1 MLMKEEG
8 ILLAD
13 SGFRNVSGRCGD
25 AVYESRAAGFR
36 HADMSQQHNVFRFPE
51 DTCLPARR
59 RPVYSVIITLG
70 LDGLRAEPAGGAGT
84 ADEFRRCG
92 CLGVFLGTHAGHA
105 LPQAR
110 L

>member
-1 MLMKEEG
+1 MKEEG

-13 SGFRNVSGRCGD
+13 SGFRNVSGRCRD

-70 LDGLRAEPAGGAGT
+70 LDGMAFAPGLNRR
-84 ADEFRRCG
+84 DEFRRCG